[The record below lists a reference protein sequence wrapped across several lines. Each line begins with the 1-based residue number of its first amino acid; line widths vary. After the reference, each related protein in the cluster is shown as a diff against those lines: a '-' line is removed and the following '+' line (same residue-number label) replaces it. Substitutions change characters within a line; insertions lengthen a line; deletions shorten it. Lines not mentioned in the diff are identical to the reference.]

1 MASDD
6 RSSKLKDSEPP
17 PVLSREEEAL
27 REASNTLR
35 HLAQQLL
42 DVHRLALGEALDA
55 LPEPPGSAWGN
66 D

>member
-1 MASDD
+1 M
-6 RSSKLKDSEPP
+6 
-17 PVLSREEEAL
+17 LSREEEAL